1 MSPTVVLPLVIG
13 VIVATGVYLMTARHL
28 SRVVIGVV
36 LLGNGVNLLLL
47 SAAGPAGSPPLVGT
61 GEGPMSD
68 PLPQAFVLT
77 AIVITLAI
85 TTFLLSVVY
94 RRSRSTGDDL
104 IEDDDDDRRVRGDA
118 DL

>member
-13 VIVATGVYLMTARHL
+13 VVVTTGVYLMTARHL

-47 SAAGPAGSPPLVGT
+47 STAGPAGRAPLVG
-61 GEGPMSD
+61 GGFGAMSD
-68 PLPQAFVLT
+68 PLPQAMVLT

-85 TTFLLSVVY
+85 STFLLAVVY
-94 RRSRSTGDDL
+94 RRSRISGDDV